1 MFDSLYL
8 YVRELYD
15 TGGYVYSLFV
25 IAVVVALSAGLGV
38 GHEVLLKKLEERGYP
53 DVPSAG

>member
-1 MFDSLYL
+1 MFDSLHL
-8 YVRELYD
+8 YVRDLYD
-15 TGGYVYSLFV
+15 TGGYIYSPFV
-25 IAVVVALSAGLGV
+25 IAVVVALSTGLRV